1 MIFPPTLRVGD
12 KIAICA
18 LARKITLSEI
28 QPAIQILTSWG
39 LEVVIGKS
47 IAGDYHQ
54 FAGNDELR
62 VSDLQT
68 MLDNP
73 EIKAIISAR
82 GGYGTTRL
90 LDQIDF
96 TLFAQSPKWIVGF
109 SDITAL
115 LFHLTGLG
123 YACIHGIMPSLFGR
137 AGSEAAIES
146 LRQILFDEPISYQV
160 TGHNFNR
167 PGEATGQLIGGNISL
182 LNTIIGTPSDVD
194 YAGKILFVEEIDE
207 YLYNLD
213 RMLVQLKRCGK
224 LATLSGLIVG
234 HMTDLRDNPVPFGK
248 TAYEIIQEHTA
259 NYSYPICFDFPTGH
273 ETNNLALICGKQVHL
288 KVKANGSLLEY
299 VSEEVNL

>member
-1 MIFPPTLRVGD
+1 MIFPPPLRAGD

-18 LARKITLSEI
+18 LARKIALAEI

-39 LEVVIGKS
+39 LEVIIGKS

-115 LFHLTGLG
+115 LCHLTGLG
-123 YACIHGIMPSLFGR
+123 FACIHGIMPSLFGR
-137 AGSEAAIES
+137 AGSDVAIES
-146 LRQILFDEPISYQV
+146 LRRVLFSEPITYEAP
-160 TGHNFNR
+160 GHTFNR
-167 PGEATGQLIGGNISL
+167 PGEAAGRLIGGNISL

-194 YAGKILFVEEIDE
+194 YTGKILFVEEIDE

-224 LATLSGLIVG
+224 LANLAGLIVG
-234 HMTDLRDNPVPFGK
+234 HMTDMRDNPIPFGK

-259 NYSYPICFDFPTGH
+259 NYTYPVCFDFPTGH
-273 ETNNLALICGKQVHL
+273 ETHNLALICGKQAYL
-288 KVKANGSLLEY
+288 KVTANGSSLDYLPEK
-299 VSEEVNL
+299 V